1 MVNGAEL
8 NEGNAVTMVAS
19 QRLPELVAADPEM
32 WFAMIESQF
41 VRNHITDKQQQ
52 YLQVLSSIPSRYAT
66 EVRDII
72 MKPLTAALYDE
83 LKVQLIKRLSVSQEE
98 KTRKLLEGE
107 KMGDEKPSQY
117 LRRLQAQAGSS
128 FPDHLL
134 KTLWLR
140 GLPEKYQTAMATQQ
154 EKAVTAMA
162 EVADFIHGLLPS
174 RPSIAEVAITRDTQL
189 ALTMQQLHLE
199 IAEIKN
205 HLGIMNARGSEAEF
219 YRRGRSQTPH
229 RGHNSQQRPRSRS
242 LQRGPRPPGMCWYH

>member
-1 MVNGAEL
+1 MVNGEEL
-8 NEGNAVTMVAS
+8 NGGNAVTVVAS
-19 QRLPELVAADPEM
+19 QRFPEFVAADPEM
-32 WFAMIESQF
+32 WFAMVESQF
-41 VRNHITDKQQQ
+41 LRNRIIDKQQQ
-52 YLQVLSSIPSRYAT
+52 YLQVLSSIPSRYVT

-72 MKPLTAALYDE
+72 MKPLSAALYDE
-83 LKVQLIKRLSVSQEE
+83 LKEQLIKRLSISQEE

-128 FPDHLL
+128 FPDSLL

-154 EKAVTAMA
+154 EKGVTAMA
-162 EVADFIHGLLPS
+162 EVADIIHGLLPS
-174 RPSIAEVAITRDTQL
+174 RPSISEVAVTQDTQL
-189 ALTMQQLHLE
+189 ALAMQQLRLE

-205 HLGIMNARGSEAEF
+205 HLGSMNSRGKEAEF

-229 RGHNSQQRPRSRS
+229 RG
-242 LQRGPRPPGMCWYH
+242 